1 MGTIISVGEN
11 ETGCNCCNVS
21 PISFSLSEV
30 AFNRVESSVQQSHS
44 SVLNETLAAELA
56 TGLQSDKYLALM
68 RNMQDQHTKKYGLSA
83 NTVDDLCKSLS
94 SYSKQVNQV
103 CSEEEKE
110 VLDFVKDKNDLADCV
125 DCNDPVTKYT
135 ITVNKHAQSVAEKN
149 SRKINVDYSVF
160 LQ

>member
-110 VLDFVKDKNDLADCV
+110 QLKCETEVKISTSTSDDG
-125 DCNDPVTKYT
+125 
-135 ITVNKHAQSVAEKN
+135 
-149 SRKINVDYSVF
+149 
-160 LQ
+160 